1 MNDTDAHAA
10 SLQNVEGNARQHGD
24 EDAQAD
30 EVRDQLPED
39 LNAAGF
45 VGPYQFPDNSR
56 RRRPALIY
64 LAIAAVCL
72 AVWLLNRG
80 DDGSVLVNEG
90 WLWAAILFGGV
101 GVLSFTSGWTMHVD
115 EKQALVAAQG
125 AVGFAIGH
133 ASAQQVWRGLRSR
146 PTWRVL
152 VYSAENPPRQR
163 GLVLVDA
170 VDGAVVEHL
179 TELNPEDDWVE

>member
-1 MNDTDAHAA
+1 MSDTDAHEA
-10 SLQNVEGNARQHGD
+10 SPRNLDPDTRD
-24 EDAQAD
+24 ED
-30 EVRDQLPED
+30 VRDQLPED

-56 RRRPALIY
+56 RRRPAFIY
-64 LAIAAVCL
+64 VAIALVSL
-72 AVWLLNRG
+72 VVWLLNRG
-80 DDGSVLVNEG
+80 SDGSVLVNEG

-101 GVLSFTSGWTMHVD
+101 GLLSLTSGWKMHVD
-115 EKQALVAAQG
+115 EKQALVSAQG

-133 ASAQQVWRGLRSR
+133 ASAQQVWLGLRSR

-170 VDGAVVEHL
+170 VDGTVVEHL
-179 TELNPEDDWVE
+179 TELNPEDDWSE